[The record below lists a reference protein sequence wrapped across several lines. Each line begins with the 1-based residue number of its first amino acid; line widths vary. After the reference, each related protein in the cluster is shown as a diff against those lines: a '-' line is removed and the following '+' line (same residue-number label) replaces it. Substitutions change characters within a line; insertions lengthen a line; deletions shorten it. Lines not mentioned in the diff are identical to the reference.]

1 MSKNSFN
8 IDDAFLFE
16 SELNEDDRLIMES
29 ARDYAQS
36 KLEPR
41 ALKGNQEEYFDEDIA
56 TEWATWDS

>member
-1 MSKNSFN
+1 MATNSFN

-29 ARDYAQS
+29 AREYAQS

-41 ALKGNQEEYFDEDIA
+41 ALKGNQEE
-56 TEWATWDS
+56 